1 MQSLCNICI
10 VFPLFIDCKHLSVV
24 GVDTLSLF
32 SAKIILTLS
41 INFLK
46 MYGYYGNMMGG
57 WGLMGSFGLLTWV
70 ALITFL
76 ILGIAYFWKEI
87 NKPKGRR

>member
-1 MQSLCNICI
+1 MVSFYAMMKE
-10 VFPLFIDCKHLSVV
+10 V
-24 GVDTLSLF
+24 
-32 SAKIILTLS
+32 
-41 INFLK
+41 INYFRQ
-46 MYGYYGNMMGG
+46 MYGYYNSMMGG

>member
-1 MQSLCNICI
+1 MM
-10 VFPLFIDCKHLSVV
+10 K
-24 GVDTLSLF
+24 GV
-32 SAKIILTLS
+32 
-41 INFLK
+41 INYFHQ
-46 MYGYYGNMMGG
+46 MYGYYGSMMGG

-70 ALITFL
+70 ALIVFL

>member
-1 MQSLCNICI
+1 
-10 VFPLFIDCKHLSVV
+10 
-24 GVDTLSLF
+24 
-32 SAKIILTLS
+32 
-41 INFLK
+41 
-46 MYGYYGNMMGG
+46 MYGYYNSMMGG
-57 WGLMGSFGLLTWV
+57 WGLMGTFGLLTWV

>member
-1 MQSLCNICI
+1 
-10 VFPLFIDCKHLSVV
+10 
-24 GVDTLSLF
+24 
-32 SAKIILTLS
+32 
-41 INFLK
+41 